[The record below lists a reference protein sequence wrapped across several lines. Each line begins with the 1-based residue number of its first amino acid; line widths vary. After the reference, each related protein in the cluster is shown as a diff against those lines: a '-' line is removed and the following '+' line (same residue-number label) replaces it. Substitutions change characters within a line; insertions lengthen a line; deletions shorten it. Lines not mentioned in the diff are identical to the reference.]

1 MRLPIVLAGALLGAV
16 LPAHAVPG
24 VLGREP
30 DAKACFERA
39 YDAAHLAKNPR
50 QTITRIRLS
59 VNREPIPGS
68 TVTTPRDY
76 LRIEL
81 TGRGDPETH
90 RAMRDEQVMR

>member
-1 MRLPIVLAGALLGAV
+1 MRLPIVLAFALPGAV

-30 DAKACFERA
+30 DAKACFERV

-50 QTITRIRLS
+50 QTVTRIRIS

-68 TVTTPRDY
+68 TVTTPRPDR
-76 LRIEL
+76 RIE
-81 TGRGDPETH
+81 TTRRGAPET
-90 RAMRDEQVMR
+90 RPAIRDEQVMR